1 MFSFCNDLHKIYQE
15 DYCKYLDLD
24 QGWDNYKLGAI
35 KSGYNSKL
43 SNLWLFK
50 SGTSSNQNFVIV
62 PSLFNSPAI
71 LFLNRKQNYIEYVK
85 SFGDVYLLEWK
96 ETKDTL
102 KLYDYAKDVAKAV
115 RFVQDRTS
123 TQPNLVG
130 HCIGGNIVIFS
141 TFIYNNIKSLTLLT
155 TPWDYSHFAAPYF
168 LSEALQ
174 IKKAIYGLDTVP
186 KIYIQMMF
194 FMLFPS
200 HYQTKV
206 NKYFALKTQE
216 AREKYLRIEQWLQ
229 SGIEI
234 PVSVYNEILDEIIAK
249 NALISNT
256 IYINDQPVSLEKIDV
271 PTCIISA
278 KDDQIVPISSIVP
291 LQKGIKKSTLI
302 SVDGGHIN
310 YLINNDQKFKKQY
323 TQWLCNQNL
332 ISIKRGIKK

>member
-1 MFSFCNDLHKIYQE
+1 MFSFCNELHKIYQE

-24 QGWDNYKLGAI
+24 QGVDNYKLGAI
-35 KSGYNSKL
+35 KSGYSSKV

-50 SGTSSNQNFVIV
+50 SSTPSNQNFVIV

-71 LFLNRKQNYIEYVK
+71 LFFNLKQNYIEYVK

-96 ETKDTL
+96 ETKDAL
-102 KLYDYAKDVAKAV
+102 KLYDYAKEVAKAV
-115 RFVQDRTS
+115 RFAQDTTS
-123 TQPNLVG
+123 TETNLVG
-130 HCIGGNIVIFS
+130 HCIGGNVAIFS

-155 TPWDYSHFAAPYF
+155 TPWDYSHFASSYF

-186 KIYIQMMF
+186 KIYMQMMF

-206 NKYFALKTQE
+206 NKYFTLKTQE

-249 NALISNT
+249 NALMSSPV
-256 IYINDQPVSLEKIDV
+256 YINDHLVSLEKIDV

-278 KDDQIVPISSIVP
+278 KDDQIVPLSSIVP

-302 SVDGGHIN
+302 SVEGGHIN
-310 YLINNDQKFKKQY
+310 YLVNNDQNFMKHY

-332 ISIKRGIKK
+332 ISIKRGKK

>member
-1 MFSFCNDLHKIYQE
+1 MFSFCNELHKIYQE
-15 DYCKYLDLD
+15 DYCKYLDVSRD
-24 QGWDNYKLGAI
+24 GNNYKLETI
-35 KSGYNSKL
+35 KSDYS
-43 SNLWLFK
+43 SRICNLWLFK
-50 SGTSSNQNFVIV
+50 SSTCSNQNFVVV
-62 PSLFNSPAI
+62 PSLFNSPEI
-71 LFLNRKQNYIEYVK
+71 LLFNRSQNYIEYVR

-96 ETKDTL
+96 ETKDAL
-102 KLYDYAKDVAKAV
+102 KLSDYAKDVANV
-115 RFVQDRTS
+115 LSFTS
-123 TQPNLVG
+123 DITSSETNLVG
-130 HCIGGNIVIFS
+130 HCIGGNIAIFS

-168 LSEALQ
+168 LSESLQ
-174 IKKAIYGLDTVP
+174 IKKAIQGLDTVP
-186 KIYIQMMF
+186 KIYMQMMF

-249 NALISNT
+249 NALMSNT
-256 IYINDQPVSLEKIDV
+256 IHINNHHVSLEKIDV

-278 KDDQIVPISSIVP
+278 SDDQIVPISSIVP
-291 LQKGIKKSTLI
+291 LQTGIKKSTLI
-302 SVDGGHIN
+302 SVEGGHIN
-310 YLINNDQKFKKQY
+310 YLVNNNRKFKKHY
-323 TQWLCNQNL
+323 THWLRNQNL

>member
-1 MFSFCNDLHKIYQE
+1 MFSFCNELHKIYQE
-15 DYCKYLDLD
+15 DYCKYLNVERR
-24 QGWDNYKLGAI
+24 WDNYKLKAI
-35 KSGYNSKL
+35 KSDYSSML
-43 SNLWLFK
+43 CNLWLFK
-50 SGTSSNQNFVIV
+50 SSISSNQNFVIV
-62 PSLFNSPAI
+62 PSLFNSPEI
-71 LFLNRKQNYIEYVK
+71 LLFNHSQNYIEYVR
-85 SFGDVYLLEWK
+85 SFGDVYLIEWK
-96 ETKDTL
+96 ETKDAL
-102 KLYDYAKDVAKAV
+102 KLSDYAQDVASVLSFTK
-115 RFVQDRTS
+115 DISSSETH
-123 TQPNLVG
+123 LIG
-130 HCIGGNIVIFS
+130 HCIGGNIAIFS
-141 TFIYNNIKSLTLLT
+141 AFIYNNIKSLTLLT

-168 LSEALQ
+168 LSESLQ
-174 IKKAIYGLDTVP
+174 IKKAIQGLDTVP
-186 KIYIQMMF
+186 KIYMQMMF

-249 NALISNT
+249 NALTSNT
-256 IYINDQPVSLEKIDV
+256 IYINDQSVSLEKIDV

-302 SVDGGHIN
+302 SVEGGHIN
-310 YLINNDQKFKKQY
+310 YLVNNDQKFKKRY

-332 ISIKRGIKK
+332 ISIKRGMKK